1 MCGEDGILR
10 DEDGNIIG
18 IKIAGIDDTIDIEEI
33 FKGETTEGTTGGN
46 TGGTEETPDTTAPT
60 VTISL
65 SSNTTTEGTAITATV
80 THTDTG
86 SGVNILNCKYIYDTT
101 SGTIGI
107 TDSRWDS
114 ANIFTSNPQTINL
127 TASSAG
133 TYYLHVLTVDNE
145 GNKSEAVSEAVTVS
159 LITYSITYNLNGGTQ
174 GDNAVT
180 SYNIATSTFNLPTP
194 TKSGYT
200 FAGWYTSSDFSGTA
214 ETQIATGSTGNKV
227 YYAKWESTSTIPTF
241 TYTGEYEIVDDDD
254 NKITASTGD
263 WKIRFLTSGTLI
275 FTELNGAANGI
286 DVFCVGGGA
295 GGCGAALYVENGTT
309 SGGKGGSGGSNATTL
324 AKRVNTT
331 TEYSI
336 TIGAGG
342 AGGRYTAS
350 TGYSGGTTSAFGT
363 SASGGSG
370 LSTDHTTYEFGESSV
385 KTYGSA
391 GSDKSNIWA
400 SENTGNGGGGAY
412 PVAGGN
418 TGASGGSGIVIIR
431 NAR

>member
-286 DVFCVGGGA
+286 DVFCVGGG
-295 GGCGAALYVENGTT
+295 GGGAGAAYYDSYSKNGWGGSGGKSTTTYGKGVNLSTEYIITIGSGGNGTNYATATTT
-309 SGGKGGSGGSNATTL
+309 SGGETYAFGTYAAGGSGNAVSN
-324 AKRVNTT
+324 
-331 TEYSI
+331 I
-336 TIGAGG
+336 
-342 AGGRYTAS
+342 
-350 TGYSGGTTSAFGT
+350 
-363 SASGGSG
+363 
-370 LSTDHTTYEFGESSV
+370 TYEFD
-385 KTYGSA
+385 KTSGKPYGKA
-391 GSDKSNIWA
+391 GTRGGYA
-400 SENTGNGGGGAY
+400 SGAANTGNGGDGAVAVRGGQNGKA
-412 PVAGGN
+412 
-418 TGASGGSGIVIIR
+418 GGSGIVIIR